1 MADIGLNQNIVI
13 HNREFHLQT
22 ATNIEDGLIRT
33 EVFEQGRL
41 LYAQE
46 QKYERRETGGKNGGE
61 PRIRSVLDWFHKGV
75 IHDLKTYFKLSTIL
89 EKKDHSVSHQ
99 RLGSI
104 FLSLHIYDRA
114 EKHLGIAIKINQDFY
129 SAYIALARCYYYQ
142 QKYKESEDLLQ
153 KLMKKEV
160 TYPDMYNL
168 LGLVLL
174 EQKNYIQSLNH
185 FRNAIRIHPNYKEAY
200 FNIAAAIFKRIYY
213 LKTQQKDDEIQK
225 NLDFLE
231 IILNKI
237 HKIGNSDDRSLI
249 IELKKAFSGRNYEK
263 IHSMIYDYRHRLFY
277 RRMQPEIVGYE
288 FYLRLHYLSDEL
300 DDKILRNFE
309 EKFSKILK
317 DNVNYADIWNYL
329 ALIHLLLCRDHFLQG
344 LGNFKEAT
352 KINPEYTKARNN
364 LRLVENDGRE
374 FLSLIKA
381 IIS

>member
-99 RLGSI
+99 RLGSV

-237 HKIGNSDDRSLI
+237 QKIGNSDDRSLI

>member
-33 EVFEQGRL
+33 EIFEQGRL

-46 QKYERRETGGKNGGE
+46 HKYERREENGKNGGE

-75 IHDLKTYFKLSTIL
+75 IHELKTYFELSTIL
-89 EKKDHSVSHQ
+89 QKKDNSVSHQ

-114 EKHLGIAIKINQDFY
+114 EKHLKAAIKINQDFY

-153 KLMKKEV
+153 KLLKKEV

-237 HKIGNSDDRSLI
+237 NKIGNSDDRSLI
-249 IELKKAFSGRNYEK
+249 FELKKAFSARNYEK

-277 RRMQPEIVGYE
+277 QRMQPEIIGYE
-288 FYLRLHYLSDEL
+288 FYLWLHYLSDKL
-300 DDKILRNFE
+300 DDKKLRYFE
-309 EKFSKILK
+309 EKFSKVLK
-317 DNVNYADIWNYL
+317 DNANYADLWNYL

-352 KINPEYTKARNN
+352 KINPEYTRARNN